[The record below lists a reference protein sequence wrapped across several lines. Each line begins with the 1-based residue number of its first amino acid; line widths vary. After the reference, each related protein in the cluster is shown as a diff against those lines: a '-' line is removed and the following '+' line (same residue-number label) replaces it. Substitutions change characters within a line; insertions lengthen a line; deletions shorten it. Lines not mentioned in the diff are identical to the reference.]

1 MSATGPSPNSPG
13 WFLELVP
20 NLPLAAIERR
30 VRAGEQE
37 NPNYVSIAGTISALD
52 RVVRTHGSGSP
63 PVQWQPAARELV
75 DHVEGVPRGLYAAP
89 RRSGGSAGARAR
101 DADGAVQGGAGEDEE
116 APVEEGAE
124 EAEESCRCRRACV
137 GKGGG
142 REAGRWAG
150 ARVGWMENCEE

>member
-75 DHVEGVPRGLYAAP
+75 DHVEGFL
-89 RRSGGSAGARAR
+89 
-101 DADGAVQGGAGEDEE
+101 ADCTRHRVA
-116 APVEEGAE
+116 AE
-124 EAEESCRCRRACV
+124 EARELVRAMQMALYRAAQEKMRRRLLRRERRRQRRVAAAAALASGRAV
-137 GKGGG
+137 EGKLEDG
-142 REAGRWAG
+142 RER
-150 ARVGWMENCEE
+150 E